1 MFNVWASQHYK
12 LWVLGKWAFL
22 GQDKSIHSEK
32 AKSSQKR
39 RFLVKYLSSL
49 KQFLQTT
56 ISPSFPHSLALLI
69 SCYISVFSQ
78 AKTHNLFIKPA
89 WCFLCKQWILD
100 TENLTWFKSD
110 VDFIGPNIYIS
121 WSSVQF
127 KYSKH
132 SFSPKII
139 ADFLH
144 PLSNKR
150 KISFLRLE
158 RKKKS

>member
-1 MFNVWASQHYK
+1 MDIFRSGQKYSQWKSKIPPKEKVFSQIFIFSQTISSDYNLSLLPSLSLSSYK
-12 LWVLGKWAFL
+12 LLYF
-22 GQDKSIHSEK
+22 
-32 AKSSQKR
+32 
-39 RFLVKYLSSL
+39 
-49 KQFLQTT
+49 
-56 ISPSFPHSLALLI
+56 
-69 SCYISVFSQ
+69 FSQ

-100 TENLTWFKSD
+100 MENLTWFKSD

>member
-1 MFNVWASQHYK
+1 MDIFKSGQKYSQWKSKIPPKEKVFSQIFIFSQTISSDYNLSLLPSLSLSSYK
-12 LWVLGKWAFL
+12 LLYF
-22 GQDKSIHSEK
+22 
-32 AKSSQKR
+32 
-39 RFLVKYLSSL
+39 
-49 KQFLQTT
+49 
-56 ISPSFPHSLALLI
+56 
-69 SCYISVFSQ
+69 FSQ

-100 TENLTWFKSD
+100 MENLTWFKSD